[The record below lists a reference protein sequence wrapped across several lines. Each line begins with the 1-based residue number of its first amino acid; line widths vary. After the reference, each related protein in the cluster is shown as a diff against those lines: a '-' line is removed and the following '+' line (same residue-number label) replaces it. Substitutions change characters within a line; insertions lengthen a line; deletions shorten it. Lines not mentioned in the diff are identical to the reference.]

1 MIQAARVTKEMMDRG
16 LNGGDIL
23 KFACNQIYAD
33 NQVSTELHEV
43 KFCSMDLLKYCSVL
57 SRNFLILNLALL
69 PF

>member
-16 LNGGDIL
+16 LNGGDVL

-33 NQVSTELHEV
+33 NQVSTELQEV
-43 KFCSMDLLKYCSVL
+43 RFYSFHLLKCCS
-57 SRNFLILNLALL
+57 RDIHILNLTLL

>member
-16 LNGGDIL
+16 LNGGDVL

-33 NQVSTELHEV
+33 NQVSTELQKV
-43 KFCSMDLLKYCSVL
+43 RFCSFHLLKCCS
-57 SRNFLILNLALL
+57 RDIHILNLALL